1 MSSPGRKALPRNEIT
16 KVTCI
21 RAATRQ
27 RIAAVSTLGTI
38 STALFAMATLYVLLA
53 MVAIRS
59 VDDVIQAKPI
69 LPAHPKTNIGMV
81 QRGKGLRLLQNGP

>member
-1 MSSPGRKALPRNEIT
+1 
-16 KVTCI
+16 
-21 RAATRQ
+21 
-27 RIAAVSTLGTI
+27 
-38 STALFAMATLYVLLA
+38 